1 MHASEYFHSLLINC
15 PFLWFPVQCKLLE
28 NVVVVVAQSC
38 PTPCDPMDCSTIG
51 FLVLHCLPEFAQ
63 LLSTKSVMLF
73 NYLASATPFSF
84 LPSTFPSIK
93 VFSNDLALHIWWPK
107 YWSFS
112 FSISPSDEYSG
123 LISFRIDW
131 YQTRDF
137 QASPPSPQFK
147 NINSWA
153 CSLLYGPTHTFI
165 HGNWKNHSFDYMD
178 FCQQNG
184 ISAF

>member
-1 MHASEYFHSLLINC
+1 MPASEYFHSLLINC

-28 NVVVVVAQSC
+28 NVVVVAKSC
-38 PTPCDPMDCSTIG
+38 PTPCDPMDCSTTG

-84 LPSTFPSIK
+84 LSSTFPSIK

-131 YQTRDF
+131 FDLLAVQGTLSRVF
-137 QASPPSPQFK
+137 SNTTVQKHQFLGMQPSLWS
-147 NINSWA
+147 NSHI
-153 CSLLYGPTHTFI
+153 HT
-165 HGNWKNHSFDYMD
+165 WQLKKP
-178 FCQQNG
+178 
-184 ISAF
+184 